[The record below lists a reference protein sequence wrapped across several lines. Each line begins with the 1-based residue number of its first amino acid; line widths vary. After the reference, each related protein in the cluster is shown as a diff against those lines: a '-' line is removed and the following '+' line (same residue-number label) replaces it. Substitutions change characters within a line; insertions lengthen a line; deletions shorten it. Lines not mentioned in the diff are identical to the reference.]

1 MTMEKF
7 MLWLATAAT
16 LLVAVPTLAAQDDP
30 RLRELFDKLAVT
42 DDDREGELIQAAI
55 WTLWL
60 NSGDPRTDALMMRG
74 IQAIDARDLQTAE
87 QIFTEMVEKKPKFA
101 EGWNKRATVRYL
113 AHDYEGSLA
122 DIGKTLALEPRH
134 FGALSGLGMVNMA
147 LGRDE
152 AALEAFKRA
161 FALYPN
167 LPGAQEQMREIEE
180 RIKGRRI

>member
-1 MTMEKF
+1 MTMERL

-16 LLVAVPTLAAQDDP
+16 LFVAVPTLAAQDDP
-30 RLRELFDKLAVT
+30 RLRELFDKLAVA

-60 NSGDPRTDALMMRG
+60 NSGDPRIDALMMRG
-74 IQAIDARDLQTAE
+74 IEAIDGRDLEAADKV
-87 QIFTEMVEKKPKFA
+87 FTEMVERRPDFA

-113 AHDYEGSLA
+113 ARDYKGSLA
-122 DIGKTLALEPRH
+122 DIDKTLALEPRH

-152 AALEAFKRA
+152 EALTAFKRA

-167 LPGAQEQMREIEE
+167 LPGAQEQMRELEE
-180 RIKGRRI
+180 RIHGKRI

>member
-1 MTMEKF
+1 MTMEKL

-16 LLVAVPTLAAQDDP
+16 LFVAVPAIAAMDDP
-30 RLRELFDKLAVT
+30 RLRELFDRLAVV

-60 NSGDPRTDALMMRG
+60 NSGDPRIDTLMMRG
-74 IQAIDARDLQTAE
+74 MTAIDANDFPAAE
-87 QIFTEMVEKKPKFA
+87 KIFTEMVEKKPKFA

-113 AHDYEGSLA
+113 AHNYEGSLA
-122 DIGKTLALEPRH
+122 DIAKTLELEPRH

-152 AALEAFKRA
+152 AALAAFKRA

-167 LPGAQEQMREIEE
+167 LPGAQEQMRELEE
-180 RIKGRRI
+180 QIHGKRI

>member
-16 LLVAVPTLAAQDDP
+16 LFVAVPTLAAQDDP

-74 IQAIDARDLQTAE
+74 IQAIDGMHAECSGGEALQPSCAGR
-87 QIFTEMVEKKPKFA
+87 IVEA
-101 EGWNKRATVRYL
+101 
-113 AHDYEGSLA
+113 
-122 DIGKTLALEPRH
+122 
-134 FGALSGLGMVNMA
+134 
-147 LGRDE
+147 
-152 AALEAFKRA
+152 
-161 FALYPN
+161 
-167 LPGAQEQMREIEE
+167 
-180 RIKGRRI
+180 

>member
-1 MTMEKF
+1 MTMERL

-16 LLVAVPTLAAQDDP
+16 LFVAMPTLAAQDDP
-30 RLRELFDKLAVT
+30 RLRELFEKLAVA

-60 NSGDPRTDALMMRG
+60 NSGDPRIDTLMMRG
-74 IQAIDARDLQTAE
+74 MAAMDGRDLVAAE
-87 QIFTEMVEKKPKFA
+87 SIFTEMVRKKPDFA

-113 AHDYEGSLA
+113 ARDYKGSLA
-122 DIGKTLALEPRH
+122 DIDKTLALEPRH

-152 AALEAFKRA
+152 EALAAFKRA

-167 LPGAQEQMREIEE
+167 LPGAQEQMRELEE
-180 RIKGRRI
+180 RIHGRRI

>member
-1 MTMEKF
+1 

-16 LLVAVPTLAAQDDP
+16 LFVAVPTLAAQDDP
-30 RLRELFDKLAVT
+30 RLRELFDKLAVA

-60 NSGDPRTDALMMRG
+60 NSGDPRIDALMMRG
-74 IQAIDARDLQTAE
+74 IEAIDGRDLAAAE
-87 QIFTEMVEKKPKFA
+87 KVFTEMVKKKPDFA

-113 AHDYEGSLA
+113 ARDYEGSLA
-122 DIGKTLALEPRH
+122 DIDKTLALEPRH

-152 AALEAFKRA
+152 EALAAFKRA
-161 FALYPN
+161 FTLYPN
-167 LPGAQEQMREIEE
+167 LPGAQDQMRELEE
-180 RIKGRRI
+180 RIHGKRI